1 MYHNNIGHIFCVYFC
16 ICSINVQ
23 CTMFAFKTTVIGS
36 KLEIREV
43 LSWLGEIS
51 NIISMYIHIYYIYIY
66 IYIFNFNIRW
76 K

>member
-43 LSWLGEIS
+43 LS
-51 NIISMYIHIYYIYIY
+51 
-66 IYIFNFNIRW
+66 
-76 K
+76 